1 MQVEVWSDV
10 VCPWCYIGKRRL
22 EAALAAFPHRDEI
35 EVLWRSFELNPNAPA
50 RVPGNPAE
58 RLAAK
63 YGMTVEWARA
73 ANARVTSVAAGEGL
87 RYRLDMSKPG
97 NTFDAHRLLH
107 LARDQGRQGQ
117 AKERLMAAY
126 FTEGEAIGDRDTL
139 VRLMSEV
146 GLEPDRVR
154 SVLAGD
160 AYSAEVR
167 SDEREAAELGIGGVP
182 FFVID
187 RRYGI
192 SGAQPAELIQQG
204 LEQAW
209 REARPIK
216 MFTQA
221 GPGPA
226 ATCDEDGCPV

>member
-35 EVLWRSFELNPNAPA
+35 DVLWRSFELNPNAPA
-50 RVPGNPAE
+50 RVPGDPAE

-87 RYRLDMSKPG
+87 RYRVDMSKPG

-126 FTEGEAIGDRDTL
+126 FTEGEAIGERDTL

-146 GLEPDRVR
+146 GLEPDGVR

-221 GPGPA
+221 GPGPV